1 MNFLTCLKQQ
11 LCVFLIASVLMFF
24 SYQAA
29 LFFGLREPYELSIPC
44 GVSYALSFI
53 FVGACARFFHH
64 MDQKPIK

>member
-11 LCVFLIASVLMFF
+11 LRVFLIASVLMFF

-29 LFFGLREPYELSIPC
+29 LFFGFREPHELSISC

-53 FVGACARFFHH
+53 FVGACLRYYST
-64 MDQKPIK
+64 QRKN